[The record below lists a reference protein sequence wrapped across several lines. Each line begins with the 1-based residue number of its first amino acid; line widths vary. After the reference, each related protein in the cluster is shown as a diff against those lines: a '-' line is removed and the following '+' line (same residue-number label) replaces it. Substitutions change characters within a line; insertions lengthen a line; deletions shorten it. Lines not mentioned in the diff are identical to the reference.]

1 MIKMEIPSRSKIFR
15 ETIKKRSE
23 QRDGAF
29 EQRDGAF
36 VQSIC
41 TKTLSP
47 CSGKGKTVIGD
58 KPYTNM
64 RKEKKN
70 DEISR

>member
-1 MIKMEIPSRSKIFR
+1 MEGPSRSKIFR
-15 ETIKKRSE
+15 ETIIKKRS
-23 QRDGAF
+23 

-41 TKTLSP
+41 TKTPSP
-47 CSGKGKTVIGD
+47 CSPRSKKGKPVIGD
-58 KPYTNM
+58 KPYKNM
-64 RKEKKN
+64 REENEN

>member
-1 MIKMEIPSRSKIFR
+1 MERPSRSKIFK
-15 ETIKKRSE
+15 ETIKKRS
-23 QRDGAF
+23 

-41 TKTLSP
+41 TKTPSP
-47 CSGKGKTVIGD
+47 CSKKGKTVIGD
-58 KPYTNM
+58 KPYKNM
-64 RKEKKN
+64 REEKEN

>member
-1 MIKMEIPSRSKIFR
+1 MERPSRSKIFK

-29 EQRDGAF
+29 
-36 VQSIC
+36 VQFIC
-41 TKTLSP
+41 TKTPSP

>member
-1 MIKMEIPSRSKIFR
+1 MERPSRSKIFK
-15 ETIKKRSE
+15 ETIKKRS
-23 QRDGAF
+23 

-41 TKTLSP
+41 TKTPSP

>member
-1 MIKMEIPSRSKIFR
+1 MERPSRSKIFK
-15 ETIKKRSE
+15 ETIKKRS
-23 QRDGAF
+23 

-41 TKTLSP
+41 TKTLSS